1 MPRSLKPS
9 TRSASSRQS
18 APTPLLSAPLL
29 WPVLAAAFASDTLA
43 AYFQEFAEGLGDR
56 PETLQAREPE
66 WATPN
71 HIRLELPTMRLRC
84 FCDAA
89 NRSPTLVCAPFT
101 LHEAT
106 IADFAP
112 GHSVIDGLRRAGLDR
127 LYVTDWRS
135 ATPDMQF
142 LSIDNY
148 LAELNVAVEELGP
161 PVNLI
166 GLCQGGWMSLVYA
179 ARFPG
184 KVRHLVLA
192 GAPIDLEAGHSEF
205 SRLVERVPLGVFEE
219 FVRLGGGRVLGHRV
233 LEQWSPALAPEDAGR
248 ILQLEAA
255 DGIRHRE
262 LEERF
267 MDWYGWTVDLPGVFF
282 LQVAASLFKQ
292 NQIGRNEFI
301 ALGRRADLKQVRNP
315 LFLLAARDDEVV
327 APAQLFATARLV
339 GTPKD
344 AIETATTPGTHLSLF
359 LGGRTIARTW
369 PKIAQWL
376 Q

>member
-9 TRSASSRQS
+9 TRSAPLRQS
-18 APTPLLSAPLL
+18 TPTPLLSAPLL

-43 AYFQEFAEGLGDR
+43 TYFHELAEGLGDR
-56 PETLQAREPE
+56 PQTLQAPEPE
-66 WATPN
+66 FATPN

-84 FCDAA
+84 FCDGA
-89 NRSPTLVCAPFT
+89 NQSATLVCAPFA

-112 GHSVIDGLRRAGLDR
+112 EHSVIGGLRRAGLDR

-148 LAELNVAVEELGP
+148 LAELNIAVEELGP

-184 KVRHLVLA
+184 KVRRLVLA
-192 GAPIDLEAGHSEF
+192 GAPVDLEAGHSEF
-205 SRLVERVPLGVFEE
+205 SRLVERVPLSAFEE
-219 FVRLGGGRVLGHRV
+219 LVRLSGGRVLGHRV

-255 DGIRHRE
+255 DGVTRRE

-267 MDWYGWTVDLPGVFF
+267 MDWYRWTLDLPGIFF
-282 LQVAASLFKQ
+282 LQIAGSLFKQ
-292 NQIGRNEFI
+292 NQIARNEFM
-301 ALGRRADLKQVRNP
+301 ALGRRTHLKQVRNP
-315 LFLLAARDDEVV
+315 LFLLAAHDDEIV

-339 GTPKD
+339 GTPAD
-344 AIETATTPGTHLSLF
+344 AIETATAPGTHLSLF
-359 LGGRTIARTW
+359 LGGRTVARTW
-369 PKIAQWL
+369 PRIAHWL